1 MAHGHVNAAK
11 FISRYLP
18 EPRETELGGE
28 LAHHL
33 MATVHADR
41 CCPPSGHSISWPDC
55 YASADQLPLTLKADL
70 LLEPDG
76 EPRPIPSHLTGEQQV
91 RAVEAG
97 RLAARIRREAHR

>member
-18 EPRETELGGE
+18 EPHETGLGSE
-28 LAHHL
+28 PAHRRLAT
-33 MATVHADR
+33 AHADL
-41 CCPPSGHSISWPDC
+41 CCPRSGHAISWSDC

-76 EPRPIPSHLTGEQQV
+76 EPCPIPNHLVGEE
-91 RAVEAG
+91 RA
-97 RLAARIRREAHR
+97 R